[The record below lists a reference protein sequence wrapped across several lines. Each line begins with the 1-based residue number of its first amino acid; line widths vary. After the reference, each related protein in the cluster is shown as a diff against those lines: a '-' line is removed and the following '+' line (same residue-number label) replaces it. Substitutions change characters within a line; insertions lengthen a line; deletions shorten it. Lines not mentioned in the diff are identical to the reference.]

1 MTKPY
6 LSVVVVGRNDDY
18 GVNFLERLN
27 TFICSLDY
35 QVRNYSDLFE
45 LVIVEWN
52 PLADRAPL
60 KDVVI
65 KTNNLN
71 VRIITVPAEV
81 HNTIG
86 HTSPVLEFYGKNVGI
101 RRAHGEFVLTTNPD
115 ILFTDEL
122 VDWLS
127 QKNLRTGHYYR
138 TDRHDFHGNG
148 ITQVSVGELIP
159 FACSQTFVSHIVGT
173 AESHDIEVVQPVK
186 LKDLPSTPADSL
198 GIHTNGCG
206 DFILA
211 SKEVFFTV
219 RGLFENPDV
228 RYHMDSYSIIR
239 LDSNRIKQVVVT
251 APLCI
256 FHQDHERKPVD
267 AWNVEEALRQ
277 GKTPGKTNWGLQNI
291 ELPEITNKRMETPQ
305 VEWKLETHAQD
316 FQYMLTKTK
325 FGHDTTD
332 KHQLTFFAL
341 AMGISAKKILELGVR
356 DGNSTMPWI
365 LAARE
370 LDGFVD
376 SVDLEPTRW
385 QCPELAQPYWK
396 FTQSDA
402 IKFLE
407 DCVEEGTQ
415 YDLIYVDDWHSYAH
429 VKRELE
435 LIEHMITPS
444 GLVLL
449 HDLMYNNSQ
458 PDYHM
463 ELNTTDAQWAEG
475 GPYRAVAE
483 LDPNVWEWA
492 TIPSNHGMTILR
504 KKSQT
509 IRTVF

>member
-1 MTKPY
+1 MTNPY
-6 LSVVVVGRNDDY
+6 LSVVIVGRNDDY

-35 QVRNYSDLFE
+35 QVRDCQDLIE
-45 LVIVEWN
+45 LIIVEWN

-60 KDVVI
+60 KDVIV
-65 KTNNLN
+65 KTNNLDI
-71 VRIITVPAEV
+71 RIITVPAEV

-86 HTSPVLEFYGKNVGI
+86 HPSPVLEYYGKNVGI
-101 RRAHGEFVLTTNPD
+101 RRAKGQFVLTTNPD

-122 VDWLS
+122 IDWLN
-127 QKNLRTGHYYR
+127 QRPLRVDSYYR
-138 TDRHDFHGNG
+138 TDRHDFHGEG
-148 ITQVSVGELIP
+148 IIDVPVGELVP
-159 FACSQTFVSHIVGT
+159 FACSKTFLSHIIT
-173 AESHDIEVVQPVK
+173 SSESTDVEVLSPVA
-186 LKDLPSTPADSL
+186 LTDLPSTPQDSR
-198 GIHTNGCG
+198 GIHTNGAG

-219 RGLFENPDV
+219 RGLFESAEHL
-228 RYHMDSYSIIR
+228 YHLDSYSVIR
-239 LDSNRIKQVVVT
+239 LNTKAIKQVVVT

-256 FHQDHERKPVD
+256 FHQDHARKSVD
-267 AWNVEEALRQ
+267 PWNVEEAIKL
-277 GKTPGKTNWGLQNI
+277 GNTPGLTNWGLQNV
-291 ELPEITNKRMETPQ
+291 ELPETTNKKIERITPT
-305 VEWKLETHAQD
+305 LETHNQD
-316 FQYMLTKTK
+316 FQHMLAKTK

-332 KHQLTFFAL
+332 RHQLTFFAL
-341 AMGISAKKILELGVR
+341 AMSINAKRILELGVR
-356 DGNSTMPWI
+356 DGNSTVPWI

-370 LDGFVD
+370 LGGFVD
-376 SVDLEPTRW
+376 SVDLEATSW
-385 QCPELAQPYWK
+385 QCPDLGKDYWK

-407 DCVEEGTQ
+407 DCVANETQ

-435 LIEHMITPS
+435 LIENMITS
-444 GLVLL
+444 AGLVLL

-458 PDYHM
+458 PDYHL

-475 GPYRAVAE
+475 GPYRAVSE
-483 LDPNVWEWA
+483 LDPTVWEWA